1 MGANYVDKYM
11 LTRYRE
17 GQAAKDITAFAGD
30 LQAVDEMNALS
41 VELTFSVLTAPWDG
55 YVEKNVVQPGDK
67 LRLTNHDAT
76 TFSGVAVSVS
86 LDGSVTAYDRG
97 WYLNKSQIILQ
108 VTDMAADEAIRQM
121 CSKAGV
127 SAGTICPLPTKITQ
141 VWLGET
147 PADILGEILETC
159 SAETGKQYLYRV
171 ADDRLQVEELPME
184 PITAYHK
191 PADNLPA
198 FNITWALGQVSGEDS
213 IEELYNAAV
222 IAAEADGKVYI
233 GAQASN
239 AASIQRYGFL
249 QQVETATSNP
259 GTAQLGQMV
268 KNMLAQSDRV
278 ARTRTVS
285 EIWGCDEVRSG
296 VVLDFNSPAFGI
308 SGKNRVTRVTHYYGG
323 AGHTMALEIEA
334 LEEPRAAAAG
344 LVNGDGA
351 PVSAAAAEAVGKASE
366 DTVIVNGLPDNIGT
380 SGSADGVTTGGA
392 SGGAA
397 AFVSTAMSQVGYR
410 EGAGNNNKYG
420 AWFGMNNVAWCVI
433 FVCWCAAQSGAPI
446 PTKYSYVGDMSSYFQ
461 SRRLYRTVA
470 SGYIPKAGDLM
481 IQGDRHIGIVR
492 SATRSAVYTVEGNY
506 SDSVA
511 TVTRYYSEISGF
523 CTPWG

>member
-1 MGANYVDKYM
+1 MAYDYVDAHR
-11 LTRYRE
+11 LIRYRG
-17 GQAAKDITAFAGD
+17 GQARDITAFAGD
-30 LQAVDEMNALS
+30 LQAVDELGTLS
-41 VELTFSVLTAPWDG
+41 VELSFGVIVAPWDQ
-55 YVEKNVVQPGDK
+55 YVEKNIVVPGDK
-67 LRLTNHDAT
+67 LRVVNHDLT
-76 TFSGVAVSVS
+76 VFSGQVESVT
-86 LDGSVTAYDRG
+86 LDGGVTAYDRG

-108 VTDMAADEAIRQM
+108 VTGMPGDEAIRQA
-121 CSKAGV
+121 CAKAGV
-127 SAGTICPLPTKITQ
+127 GVASICSLPTKITQ
-141 VWLGET
+141 VWLGDT
-147 PADILGEILETC
+147 PADIISEILETVA
-159 SAETGKQYLYRV
+159 AETGKQYQYFVR
-171 ADDRLQVEELPME
+171 DDGLVVQELPTAA
-184 PITAYHK
+184 IKAYHK

-213 IEELYNAAV
+213 IAELRNAV
-222 IAAEADGKVYI
+222 LIAAEGDGKAYI
-233 GAQASN
+233 GAQAKN
-239 AASIQRYGFL
+239 AASVEQYGFL
-249 QQVETATSNP
+249 QYIQSVTSNP
-259 GTAQLGQMV
+259 GTAQLKQMV
-268 KNMLAQSDRV
+268 QNLLSQLDRV
-278 ARTRTVS
+278 GRTRTIG

-296 VVLDFNSPAFGI
+296 VVLNFNSPAFGVT
-308 SGKNRVTRVTHYYGG
+308 GKHRVTRVTHHYGG
-323 AGHTMALEIEA
+323 AGHTMELEIEA
-334 LEEPRAAAAG
+334 LEEPRAAG
-344 LVNGDGA
+344 TT
-351 PVSAAAAEAVGKASE
+351 
-366 DTVIVNGLPDNIGT
+366 DTVSVYGLPDNIGT
-380 SGSADGVTTGGA
+380 GGSSGGVTTGGA
-392 SGGAA
+392 SGSAA

-461 SRRLYRTVA
+461 SRGLYRTVA

>member
-1 MGANYVDKYM
+1 MAYNYVDEHR
-11 LTRYRE
+11 LIRYRG
-17 GQAAKDITAFAGD
+17 GQARDITAFAGD
-30 LQAVDEMNALS
+30 LQAVDELGTLS
-41 VELTFSVLTAPWDG
+41 VELSFGVIVAPWDQ
-55 YVEKNVVQPGDK
+55 YVEKNIVVPGDK
-67 LRLTNHDAT
+67 LRVVNHDLT
-76 TFSGVAVSVS
+76 VFSGQVESVT
-86 LDGSVTAYDRG
+86 LDGGVTAYDRG

-108 VTDMAADEAIRQM
+108 VTGMPGDEAIRQA
-121 CSKAGV
+121 CAKAGV
-127 SAGTICPLPTKITQ
+127 GVASICSLPTKITQ
-141 VWLGET
+141 VWLGDT
-147 PADILGEILETC
+147 PADILGEILETVA
-159 SAETGKQYLYRV
+159 AETGKQYQYFVR
-171 ADDRLQVEELPME
+171 DDGLVVQELPTAA
-184 PITAYHK
+184 IKAYHK

-213 IEELYNAAV
+213 IAELRNAVV
-222 IAAEADGKVYI
+222 IAAEGDGKAYI

-239 AASIQRYGFL
+239 AASVEQYGFL
-249 QQVETATSNP
+249 QHVETVTSDP
-259 GTAQLGQMV
+259 GTAQLKQMV
-268 KNMLAQSDRV
+268 QNLLSQLDRV
-278 ARTRTVS
+278 GRTRTIG

-308 SGKNRVTRVTHYYGG
+308 SGKNRVTRVTHHYGG
-323 AGHTMALEIEA
+323 AGHTMELEIEA
-334 LEEPRAAAAG
+334 LEEPRAAG
-344 LVNGDGA
+344 TT
-351 PVSAAAAEAVGKASE
+351 
-366 DTVIVNGLPDNIGT
+366 DTVSVYGLPDNIGT

-446 PTKYSYVGDMSSYFQ
+446 PTRYSYVGDMSSYFQ
-461 SRRLYRTVA
+461 SRGLYRTVA

-511 TVTRYYSEISGF
+511 TVMRYYSEISGF

>member
-1 MGANYVDKYM
+1 MAYGYVDAHR
-11 LTRYRE
+11 LIRYRG
-17 GQAAKDITAFAGD
+17 GQARDITAFAGD
-30 LQAVDEMNALS
+30 LQAVDELGTLS
-41 VELTFSVLTAPWDG
+41 VELSFGVIVAPWDQ
-55 YVEKNVVQPGDK
+55 YVEKNIVVPGDK
-67 LRLTNHDAT
+67 LRVVNHDLT
-76 TFSGVAVSVS
+76 VFSGQVESVT
-86 LDGSVTAYDRG
+86 LDGGVTAYDRG

-108 VTDMAADEAIRQM
+108 VTGMPGDEAIRQA
-121 CSKAGV
+121 CAKAGV
-127 SAGTICPLPTKITQ
+127 GVASICSLPTRITQ
-141 VWLGET
+141 VWLGDT
-147 PADILGEILETC
+147 PADILGEILETVA
-159 SAETGKQYLYRV
+159 AETGKQYQYFVR
-171 ADDRLQVEELPME
+171 DDGLVVQELPTAVL
-184 PITAYHK
+184 TAYHK

-213 IEELYNAAV
+213 IAELRNAV
-222 IAAEADGKVYI
+222 LIAAEGDGKAYI
-233 GAQASN
+233 GAQAKN
-239 AASIQRYGFL
+239 AASVEQYGFL
-249 QQVETATSNP
+249 QYIQTVTSNP
-259 GTAQLGQMV
+259 GTAQLKQMV
-268 KNMLAQSDRV
+268 QNLLSQLDRV
-278 ARTRTVS
+278 GRTRTIG

-308 SGKNRVTRVTHYYGG
+308 SGKNRVTRVTHHYGG
-323 AGHTMALEIEA
+323 AGHTMELEIEA
-334 LEEPRAAAAG
+334 LEEPRAAG
-344 LVNGDGA
+344 TT
-351 PVSAAAAEAVGKASE
+351 
-366 DTVIVNGLPDNIGT
+366 DTVSVYGLPDNIGT
-380 SGSADGVTTGGA
+380 GGSSGGVTTGGA
-392 SGGAA
+392 SGSAA

-446 PTKYSYVGDMSSYFQ
+446 PTKFSYVGDMSSYFQ
-461 SRRLYRTVA
+461 SRGLYRTVA